1 LWKKKY
7 GNPDKDT
14 DKDESHNCHE
24 PNILIKNCMC
34 KNFELKNNEHL
45 KSCKFAKD
53 FRKNFIEPLL
63 PMELQLDFDLEK
75 KKHKFTTIEVYKICC
90 CMPEI
95 PHDET
100 QKLKL
105 IEQNFDI
112 EE

>member
-1 LWKKKY
+1 
-7 GNPDKDT
+7 
-14 DKDESHNCHE
+14 
-24 PNILIKNCMC
+24 
-34 KNFELKNNEHL
+34 
-45 KSCKFAKD
+45 
-53 FRKNFIEPLL
+53 
-63 PMELQLDFDLEK
+63 MELQLDFDLEK